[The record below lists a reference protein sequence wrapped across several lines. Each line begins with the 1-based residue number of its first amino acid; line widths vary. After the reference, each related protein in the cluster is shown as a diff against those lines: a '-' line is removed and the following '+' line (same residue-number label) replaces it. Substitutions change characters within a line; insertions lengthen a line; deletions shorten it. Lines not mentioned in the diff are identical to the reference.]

1 MQLSEHLT
9 LAEVTKSQTATR
21 LGIDNDPDAHQ
32 LAALKAVAEN
42 IFEPLRNHFGVPIG
56 ISSGLRS
63 KALNKAIGGSTRS
76 QHCHG
81 QALDIDADIYGGVN
95 NRNVFRY
102 IQNNLDFDQLIWE
115 FGSDDNP
122 AWVHVSF
129 VDDGTNRGQTLRAIK
144 ENGKTKYI
152 RWKQLL

>member
-21 LGIDNDPDAHQ
+21 LGISNDPDAHQ
-32 LAALKAVAEN
+32 LAALKAIAEH
-42 IFEPLRNHFGVPIG
+42 IFEPVRNHFGVPIG

-63 KALNKAIGGSTRS
+63 KALNQAIGGSSRS

-81 QALDIDADIYGGVN
+81 QALDIDADIYGGIN
-95 NRNVFRY
+95 NRNIFRY
-102 IQNNLDFDQLIWE
+102 IQNHLDFDQLIWE
-115 FGSDDNP
+115 FGDDNNP

-129 VDDGTNRGQTLRAIK
+129 TDDDTNRGQTLRAIK

-152 RWKQLL
+152 RYK

>member
-21 LGIDNDPDAHQ
+21 LGISNDPDAHQ
-32 LAALKAVAEN
+32 LAALKAIAEH
-42 IFEPLRNHFGVPIG
+42 IFEPVRNHFGVPIG

-63 KALNKAIGGSTRS
+63 KALNQAIGGSSRS

-81 QALDIDADIYGGVN
+81 QALDIDADIYGGIN
-95 NRNVFRY
+95 NRNIFRY
-102 IQNNLDFDQLIWE
+102 IQNHLDFDQLIWE
-115 FGSDDNP
+115 FGDDNNP
-122 AWVHVSF
+122 AWAHVSF
-129 VDDGTNRGQTLRAIK
+129 TDDDTNRGQTLRAIK

-152 RWKQLL
+152 RYK